1 MLQKNEQHKV
11 RIDYDSLFSDFPKL
25 HEITDEVRLKNQK
38 RIFTGGVRINNGMY
52 RTSQETD
59 NYIKKSLERK
69 LP

>member
-25 HEITDEVRLKNQK
+25 HEITDEVRSKNQK